1 MSQSVQIP
9 ENAEEVTPEWLTTA
23 LADAGELPAGRVI
36 GAQWEPVGE
45 EYGFTGLV
53 GRVEL
58 SYEEAAGELPASLI
72 VKLPMAT
79 GDTVS
84 GWRASQERD
93 PVLLRQHYE
102 HCVREHRFYSEA
114 PVAFAP
120 KRYYSAADET
130 QQRVVLLLEDL
141 SGGRQGDDLA
151 GCSVDDARLVIDE
164 VAPFHARWWGDRAV
178 ASGFPVSGQVSGQ
191 DPRARQERYAG
202 RVDLFLE
209 RCGNRVPDGLVDVLD
224 RLRSRLAVVDE
235 ALHARGKTLIHGDLH
250 LGNML
255 FDAPGDGR
263 SVTVLDWQTVC
274 VGPSAFDVALFL
286 FGSLS
291 VKDRRAA
298 ESELLERYIGLLST
312 NGVRGYSIE
321 ELREDCGLALLLVL
335 AGTVGWLTTVDQYAT
350 ARERAL
356 QDAVLTQSR
365 LFTAVLDHGAAILG

>member
-1 MSQSVQIP
+1 MQIP
-9 ENAEEVTPEWLTTA
+9 ENAEDVTPEWLTTA
-23 LADAGELPAGRVI
+23 LADAGELSAGRV
-36 GAQWEPVGE
+36 AAAAWERVGE

-84 GWRASQERD
+84 GWRARQERD
-93 PVLLRQHYE
+93 PALLRQHYE
-102 HCVREHRFYSEA
+102 HCVREHRLYSEA
-114 PVAFAP
+114 PVTFAP
-120 KRYYSAADET
+120 KLYYSAADEA

-178 ASGFPVSGQVSGQ
+178 VSGFPVSGQ

-224 RLRSRLAVVDE
+224 RLRSQLVVVDE
-235 ALHARGKTLIHGDLH
+235 ALHAREKTLIHGDLH

-356 QDAVLTQSR
+356 QDAVLTQGR